1 MLTLWRELDFISLST
16 VMPNTSDSRKQLSFT
31 LFLSLMFAA
40 FLFVAMSA
48 MAQSGYVDLGLPS
61 GTLWKRQNES
71 GFYTYEEALNRFGN
85 KLPERYHLVELKNEC
100 TWIWIDDYGYKVVG
114 PNGNSITLPAAG
126 GRFCDGLV
134 DYVGTRGRYWSSTP
148 IDSDYA
154 LYLLFGSSGVYM
166 YLSNRCDGL
175 SVRLVQ

>member
-1 MLTLWRELDFISLST
+1 MKKLFSLC
-16 VMPNTSDSRKQLSFT
+16 LIC
-31 LFLSLMFAA
+31 LLAL
-40 FLFVAMSA
+40 SA
-48 MAQSGYVDLGLPS
+48 MAQDQNVNVVVIGGGSSSSSGDYVNLGLPS

-85 KLPERYHLVELKNEC
+85 KLPERHHYVELKNEC

-126 GRFCDGLV
+126 YRRCDGDV
-134 DYVGTRGRYWSSTP
+134 VRVGTEGFYWSSTP
-148 IDSDYA
+148 YNSVNAWRLNFVSGIVSV
-154 LYLLFGSSGVYM
+154 GSSG
-166 YLSNRCDGL
+166 RCFGL